1 LGTVPITPTFT
12 AGQKLTSANLN
23 QMSSVLSYLS
33 TPPQCSAY
41 QSAAQSPANT
51 AWTVVTLD
59 AELFDVANNYDGG
72 SDSPMHDNVTNSSR
86 IYVRTPGKYEISGQ
100 VVFSSNATGSRQASI
115 RINSNSDT
123 TLATGSEAI
132 GNKQSAVSG
141 LATSVPFP
149 VVIVPLVA
157 GDYIELFAWQN
168 SGGALALTTGQSQ
181 TYMRLK
187 WVAP

>member
-1 LGTVPITPTFT
+1 LGTVPIAPTFT
-12 AGQKLTSANLN
+12 AGQKLTAANLN
-23 QMSSVLSYLS
+23 KMGSVLSYLS

-41 QSAAQSPANT
+41 QSATQSPANA

-72 SDSPMHDNVTNSSR
+72 SDSPMHDNVTNNSR
-86 IYVRTPGKYEISGQ
+86 IYVRTTGKYELSGQ
-100 VVFSSNATGSRQASI
+100 VAFSSNATNARQASI
-115 RINSNSDT
+115 RVNSNSDT
-123 TLATGSEAI
+123 TLATGYEAI
-132 GNKQSAVSG
+132 GGKQSAVSG
-141 LATSVPFP
+141 IATSVPMPP
-149 VVIVPLVA
+149 VVIPLSA

-168 SGGALALTTGQSQ
+168 SGGALALITGQSQ